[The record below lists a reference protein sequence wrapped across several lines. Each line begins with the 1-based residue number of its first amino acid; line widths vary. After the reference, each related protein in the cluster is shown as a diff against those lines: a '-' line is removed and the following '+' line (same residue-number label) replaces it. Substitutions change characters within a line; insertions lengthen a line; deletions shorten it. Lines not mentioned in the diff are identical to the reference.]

1 MFDDF
6 GGFND
11 FNNGLDGFG
20 CMNDLYYQQD
30 AMQQDLFQQQT
41 EQFQQ
46 QQFDSMRQQQD
57 EFQQRV
63 MTEQN
68 QSLFRKIIDFIFF

>member
-6 GGFND
+6 GFNSGFD
-11 FNNGLDGFG
+11 DFG

-30 AMQQDLFQQQT
+30 ATQQEVFRQQQD
-41 EQFQQ
+41 QFQQ
-46 QQFDSMRQQQD
+46 QQFETMRQTQD
-57 EFQQRV
+57 EFQQV
-63 MTEQN
+63 AADNN

>member
-6 GGFND
+6 GFNSGFDD
-11 FNNGLDGFG
+11 FS
-20 CMNDLYYQQD
+20 MNDLYYQQG
-30 AMQQDLFQQQT
+30 AMQQDLFNQQT

-46 QQFDSMRQQQD
+46 QQQFELMRQQQD
-57 EFQQRV
+57 EFQQQA
-63 MTEQN
+63 TEVNN

>member
-6 GGFND
+6 GFNSGFD
-11 FNNGLDGFG
+11 DFG

-30 AMQQDLFQQQT
+30 ATQQEVFRQQQD
-41 EQFQQ
+41 QFQQ
-46 QQFDSMRQQQD
+46 QQFETMRQTQD
-57 EFQQRV
+57 EFQQV
-63 MTEQN
+63 AAANN

>member
-11 FNNGLDGFG
+11 FNNGLDDFG

-30 AMQQDLFQQQT
+30 AM
-41 EQFQQ
+41 
-46 QQFDSMRQQQD
+46 
-57 EFQQRV
+57 
-63 MTEQN
+63 
-68 QSLFRKIIDFIFF
+68 